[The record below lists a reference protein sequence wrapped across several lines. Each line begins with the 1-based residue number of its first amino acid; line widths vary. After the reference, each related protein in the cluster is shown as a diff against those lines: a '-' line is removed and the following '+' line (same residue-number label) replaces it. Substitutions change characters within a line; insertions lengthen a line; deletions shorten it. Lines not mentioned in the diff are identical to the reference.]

1 MRNVGGNGF
10 GPGHVALGL
19 AMAALGARG
28 LAVGEFASVWQRIP
42 IEHLPARAFF
52 AYATATVELLGGLAL
67 LLRRSVRLA
76 APTLVVFTLLWAV
89 LLRLPAV
96 LYRPTMEA
104 TWLGLTEVTVILA
117 GCWAVFAQQAGGR
130 LHGRLRWLAGP
141 AGIRGARVLL
151 ALSLPGIGLSH
162 FFYPNETASFVPAWL
177 PYPVFWGYLTGA
189 CSLAAA
195 AAILVGAWPA
205 LAARLEALMLW
216 VITLLVWAPGLASPT
231 DESVTPFLVSA
242 LIASGAWAV
251 ADTWREGTR
260 IT

>member
-1 MRNVGGNGF
+1 MRNLGRGGF
-10 GPGHVALGL
+10 GPGHLALGL

-28 LAVGEFASVWQRIP
+28 LAMGEFASVWQRIP

-52 AYATATVELLGGLAL
+52 AYATATVELVAGLAL
-67 LLRRSVRLA
+67 LLPRSVRLA
-76 APTLVVFTLLWAV
+76 APTLLVFTLLWT
-89 LLRLPAV
+89 LLLQLPAV
-96 LYRPTMEA
+96 LYRPTVEA
-104 TWLGLTEVTVILA
+104 TWLGLSEVTVILA
-117 GCWAVFAQQAGGR
+117 GCWAVFAQRASGR
-130 LHGRLRWLAGP
+130 TRERIGWLTGA

-162 FFYPNETASFVPAWL
+162 FFYPNETASLVPVWM

-251 ADTWREGTR
+251 ADTWREGARVT
-260 IT
+260 